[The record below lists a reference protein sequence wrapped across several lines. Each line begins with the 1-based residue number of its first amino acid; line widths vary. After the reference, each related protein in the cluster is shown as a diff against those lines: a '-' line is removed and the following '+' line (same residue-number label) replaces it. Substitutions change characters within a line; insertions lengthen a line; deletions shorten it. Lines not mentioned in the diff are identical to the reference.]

1 MEVVIVD
8 QGFIKQLDDSYH
20 IKIHQ
25 LLEIS
30 AQSNGLK

>member
-1 MEVVIVD
+1 MKVVMVD
-8 QGFIKQLDDSYH
+8 QGFIKQLADSYH

-25 LLEIS
+25 LLAIL